1 MEGIP
6 MAGVVKLPS
15 GTFRGWFKHYEG
27 HRTFFTLSHT
37 ATRREVL
44 DAAHTLE
51 VEHAQIRQGVR
62 ARPDQQSAIL
72 ARPIGEVIAEY
83 LAWGAFQ
90 GAHGGRSWTPKHQR
104 TRAAQLAWWQ
114 ARLHL
119 HVLADCLGIL
129 SSIERGLH
137 TLTREGYASQ
147 SVKHYLASIS
157 AFCRWCARRNYLP
170 LDPLT
175 HRTPVQVTPRRK
187 RRALTL
193 DEIHRLLE
201 HCAPAHALLYE
212 TALVTGLRANELR
225 QLSIEHLDLDGGGL
239 HLDAAWTKN
248 RQAGWQPLPSDL
260 LAQLYASG
268 ASGEPLKSYRRVR
281 SRLALPALPLLF
293 VPRNT
298 SVMLASDCRLAD
310 ILLQTS
316 KGKVDFHAL
325 RTTAINLLFAQGAT
339 PPEAQALTRHST
351 PALTVGVYG
360 RAHDSRLVALVEDIG
375 MAILPVSQR
384 APRVHA
390 QVVGAPLTQ
399 QLHEETTA
407 QEQPI
412 MPLRLALIKTDS
424 GSELFA
430 PCLPVGGIVD
440 LPK

>member
-1 MEGIP
+1 M
-6 MAGVVKLPS
+6 L
-15 GTFRGWFKHYEG
+15 
-27 HRTFFTLSHT
+27 LS
-37 ATRREVL
+37 
-44 DAAHTLE
+44 
-51 VEHAQIRQGVR
+51 
-62 ARPDQQSAIL
+62 P
-72 ARPIGEVIAEY
+72 
-83 LAWGAFQ
+83 
-90 GAHGGRSWTPKHQR
+90 R
-104 TRAAQLAWWQ
+104 TRTLPDAIRRPPGA
-114 ARLHL
+114 
-119 HVLADCLGIL
+119 L
-129 SSIERGLH
+129 SLR
-137 TLTREGYASQ
+137 
-147 SVKHYLASIS
+147 
-157 AFCRWCARRNYLP
+157 
-170 LDPLT
+170 
-175 HRTPVQVTPRRK
+175 PR
-187 RRALTL
+187 
-193 DEIHRLLE
+193 
-201 HCAPAHALLYE
+201 
-212 TALVTGLRANELR
+212 
-225 QLSIEHLDLDGGGL
+225 
-239 HLDAAWTKN
+239 
-248 RQAGWQPLPSDL
+248 
-260 LAQLYASG
+260 
-268 ASGEPLKSYRRVR
+268 RRVR

-339 PPEAQALTRHST
+339 PPEAQALARHST